1 MSGNLPSIHLAAR
14 CSRRLSCCLH
24 HSSTTSMS
32 SLRKATKRTNTRPT
46 ISAPI
51 ANNGAPVPRSAGGK
65 APLDAPVPR
74 PRPRPPPQAGGK
86 TSDYVKRRYSTR
98 YNIPEN
104 FDVTAAPP
112 MPSMPTLNNYE
123 PFRKPAPP
131 IEPPRS
137 RGGAPG
143 GAPRIDVK
151 DLRDPRFQAEAYVNR
166 TLESA
171 TEDEIREFE
180 EQLQR
185 LEQRAAADLQQN
197 VYQNRTQFIKIS
209 KEAEM
214 LKGQMRALKNLMS
227 ELKTNTTVLR
237 SASSRNNE
245 DSPVVNG
252 GSFSSGMSKRD
263 KRSSVAD
270 RTALWNSQMQV
281 SMHEHLRAK
290 DCPD

>member
-1 MSGNLPSIHLAAR
+1 M
-14 CSRRLSCCLH
+14 
-24 HSSTTSMS
+24 
-32 SLRKATKRTNTRPT
+32 
-46 ISAPI
+46 
-51 ANNGAPVPRSAGGK
+51 PRSTGGR
-65 APLDAPVPR
+65 AAADAPAPR

-104 FDVTAAPP
+104 FDVTAVPA
-112 MPSMPTLNNYE
+112 MPAMPALGGYE
-123 PFRKPAPP
+123 PFRKAAPAV
-131 IEPPRS
+131 EPPRS
-137 RGGAPG
+137 RGGPPS

-151 DLRDPRFQAEAYVNR
+151 DLRDPRFQAEAYVNT

-209 KEAEM
+209 KEAET

-227 ELKTNTTVLR
+227 DLKTNTTVLR
-237 SASSRNNE
+237 SASSRNNQ

-281 SMHEHLRAK
+281 SADKCPRPRSIAGTNLLVCRLSTRMLKALRSFCRILQAVTSYK
-290 DCPD
+290 MRGLGLNLTMRRTSHGVLSRSSC

>member
-1 MSGNLPSIHLAAR
+1 MAA
-14 CSRRLSCCLH
+14 
-24 HSSTTSMS
+24 
-32 SLRKATKRTNTRPT
+32 
-46 ISAPI
+46 
-51 ANNGAPVPRSAGGK
+51 
-65 APLDAPVPR
+65 DAPAPR

-104 FDVTAAPP
+104 FDVTAVPA
-112 MPSMPTLNNYE
+112 MPSMPNNYE

-131 IEPPRS
+131 VEIPRP

-143 GAPRIDVK
+143 GAPRIDIK
-151 DLRDPRFQAEAYVNR
+151 DLRDPRFQPEAYVNR

-171 TEDEIREFE
+171 TEDEIRDFE
-180 EQLQR
+180 DQLQK

-209 KEAEM
+209 KEAET
-214 LKGQMRALKNLMS
+214 LKDQMRALKNLMS

-237 SASSRNNE
+237 SASSRKNE
-245 DSPVVNG
+245 DSPIVNG
-252 GSFSSGMSKRD
+252 GSFSSSSSMSKRD

-281 SMHEHLRAK
+281 SADAAYSGYSRDSGL
-290 DCPD
+290 D